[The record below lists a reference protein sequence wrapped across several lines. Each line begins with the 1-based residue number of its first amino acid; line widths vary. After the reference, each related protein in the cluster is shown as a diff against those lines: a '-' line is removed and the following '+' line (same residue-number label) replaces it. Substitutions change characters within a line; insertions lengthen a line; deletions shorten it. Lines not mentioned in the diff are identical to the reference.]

1 MAWEMSVYVGKD
13 DLGEN
18 VMMNGRYDMV
28 IVKASRPW

>member
-1 MAWEMSVYVGKD
+1 MAACIAWEMSVYVGKD

-28 IVKASRPW
+28 MRG